1 MYNPSQ
7 RLMRSRTD
15 KYISGVS
22 GGIARYL
29 AVDPV
34 FVRLGFVA
42 LAFSGI
48 GFLIYPILWLIMPL
62 EPLQPTATG
71 PQSYARVA
79 PQPISQEVPS
89 SAQTSEQDQAQ
100 VQARRKRLLG
110 IILVSIGSMIVV
122 NMIDP
127 GIMRWAAP
135 LLFIAAGYLLLRR
148 SN

>member
-1 MYNPSQ
+1 MYNPTQ

-29 AVDPV
+29 AIDPV
-34 FVRLGFVA
+34 FVRLGFLA

-62 EPLQPTATG
+62 EPLQPQAPGAQT
-71 PQSYARVA
+71 YARVA
-79 PQPISQEVPS
+79 PQPSAQEVPYT
-89 SAQTSEQDQAQ
+89 QQGPELDQAQ
-100 VQARRKRLLG
+100 IQARRKRLLG
-110 IILVSIGSMIVV
+110 IILVSIGSIIIV

>member
-1 MYNPSQ
+1 MYNPAQ

-62 EPLQPTATG
+62 EPLQPQAPG
-71 PQSYARVA
+71 PQTHARVA
-79 PQPISQEVPS
+79 YQPSGQAVDSQPQV
-89 SAQTSEQDQAQ
+89 SEQDQAML
-100 VQARRKRLLG
+100 QARRKRLLG